1 MSEWLG
7 FGSDLPWWAWT
18 LMVIGLISFIGVM
31 GALFLP
37 DWPTDDYTMGFEADP
52 GSDRFVEWTAGF
64 LNEPLFR
71 GGEVTLLQNGD
82 AFYPAMLQAIREAKD
97 SVNFETYIFEPD
109 EIGMQFMDAFKE
121 RARAG
126 IEVRFLIDGFG
137 GLKLKKRYREDL
149 RKAGV
154 KVVRFRP
161 FALRNLVRLYRRE
174 HRRAT
179 VIDGKIGFTGGAAVS
194 KKWKGNVTNRHEWR
208 DSMTRVTGPMVAG
221 IQSAFAEN
229 WVYCTSEVLVGPRFF
244 PHCPPGPGPCGLSVV
259 SSPSDAMQPIRLLF
273 WLSFTNARKRL
284 WISNSYFI
292 PDKRLRT
299 AVVDRARDGVDVRVL
314 VPGNHTDAVPVQAA
328 GRSYYEEL
336 LSGGVR
342 IFEFQPSMMH
352 AKTAVVDGIWSIVG
366 SANLDERSMELNEEN
381 VLGIADRDF
390 AESIERGLLEDFD
403 RSREIKLEEW
413 KKRSLLQRGFE
424 RIAKALIEQY

>member
-1 MSEWLG
+1 M
-7 FGSDLPWWAWT
+7 
-18 LMVIGLISFIGVM
+18 GVF

-37 DWPTDDYTMGFEADP
+37 DWPSDDYTMGFEANA
-52 GSDRFVEWTAGF
+52 GSEQFVEWTAGF
-64 LNEPLFR
+64 LNAPVYR

-82 AFYPAMLQAIREAKD
+82 GFYPAMLTAIKEAKD

-109 EIGMQFMDAFKE
+109 EIGCQFIEALKE
-121 RARAG
+121 RARNG
-126 IEVRFLIDGFG
+126 VEVRLLIDGFG
-137 GLKLKKRYREDL
+137 GLKLKKRYRNDL
-149 RKAGV
+149 RSSGV

-161 FALRNLVRLYRRE
+161 FTLRNLVRLYRRE

-179 VIDGKIGFTGGAAVS
+179 VIDGRIGFTGGAAIS
-194 KKWKGNVTNRHEWR
+194 KKWKGNVSNHHEWR

-244 PHCPPGPGPCGLSVV
+244 PDITSGPGPCGLSVV

-273 WLSFTNARKRL
+273 WLSFMNAQQRL

-299 AVVDRARDGVDVRVL
+299 AVIRRARDGVDVRVL

-328 GRSYYEEL
+328 GRSYYQEL
-336 LSGGVR
+336 LEGGVR
-342 IFEFQPSMMH
+342 IFEYQPSMMH
-352 AKTAVVDGIWSIVG
+352 AKTVVIDGIWSIVG
-366 SANLDERSMELNEEN
+366 SANMDERSMEINEEN
-381 VLGIADRDF
+381 VLGFADREF
-390 AESIERGLLEDFD
+390 AQAIELGLEEDYR
-403 RSREIKLEEW
+403 RSREILLEEW
-413 KKRSLLQRGFE
+413 SKRSVFRRAFE
-424 RIAKALIEQY
+424 RFAKTLIEQY